1 MTNFASDNVM
11 GASPEIIEALVR
23 ANHGP
28 SMPYGADPHTA
39 AVEAKLRE
47 IFETDCQVFPVATGT
62 AANSLCLS
70 LLTPPYGAVYCHR
83 EAHIN
88 VDECGAPEFYSGG
101 AKLVVLDGAD
111 GKIAASDLERAIVG
125 AGVERHVQPSAL
137 SLTQASEAGTVYK
150 PVEISAFAEVGRRHG
165 LGLHMDG
172 ARFANALVGLGCS
185 PAELT
190 WKAGIDALSFGA
202 TKNGAMAAE
211 AVVVFKPELAE
222 SFLYRRRRGGH
233 TFSKMRFLSAQLEAY
248 LSDDLWLSN
257 ARHANAMARRLTDGL
272 LALPGARLRYPV
284 EANEIFVV
292 LPEPVIAGLLERG
305 FTFYRWGPPDNRE
318 VRLVT
323 AFNTREADVA
333 ALLEAAGAL
342 AAVASP

>member
-1 MTNFASDNVM
+1 MANFASDNVM

-23 ANHGP
+23 ANQGP
-28 SMPYGADPHTA
+28 AMPYGADRHTA
-39 AVEAKLRE
+39 AVEAKLKE
-47 IFETDCQVFPVATGT
+47 VFETDCQIFPVATGT

-83 EAHIN
+83 EAHVN
-88 VDECGAPEFYSGG
+88 VDECGAPEFYTGG
-101 AKLVVLDGAD
+101 AKLVVLTGED
-111 GKIAASDLERAIVG
+111 GKITAGELEQAIAG

-150 PVEISAFAEVGRRHG
+150 PAEISAFAEVGRRHG
-165 LGLHMDG
+165 LRLHMDG
-172 ARFANALVGLGCS
+172 ARFANALVGLDHS

-202 TKNGAMAAE
+202 TKNGALAAE
-211 AVVVFKPELAE
+211 AVVVFKTELAE
-222 SFLYRRRRGGH
+222 SLLYRRRRGGH

-248 LSDDLWLSN
+248 LADDLWLAN
-257 ARHANAMARRLTDGL
+257 ARHANAMARRLRDGL

-292 LPEPVIAGLLERG
+292 LPEPVIAGLLARG
-305 FTFYRWGPPDNRE
+305 FTFYRWGPPENRE

-323 AFNTREADVA
+323 AFNTREEDVA
-333 ALLEAAGAL
+333 ALLEAAGDL
-342 AAVASP
+342 AAPLG